1 MSIRLDPRRLAAL
14 KLLAAEAGVRPGEM
28 VTHWVEERLD
38 AARRGEA
45 ATAPATDGKA
55 MAALS
60 ARIDELARRLDA
72 LTPQE
77 MPSPAAPTPADH
89 ASAAPAAEAAPTES
103 TAPAP
108 KRRGRPPKSTTAGA
122 TAAPA
127 RRSRS
132 KAGAT
137 PRIPLHEEIVAII
150 KEQGPMSAVQL
161 AAAITERGRYTAPR
175 STKPLDAATVSARVS
190 NPVYRSRFVRRQG
203 LISLADAE

>member
-14 KLLAAEAGVRPGEM
+14 KLLAAEAGVRPGEL
-28 VTHWVEERLD
+28 VTLWVEERLD

-45 ATAPATDGKA
+45 APAPATDGKA
-55 MAALS
+55 IAALS

-72 LTPQE
+72 LAPQATPA
-77 MPSPAAPTPADH
+77 PAPAAPT
-89 ASAAPAAEAAPTES
+89 AEAAPTES

-108 KRRGRPPKSTTAGA
+108 KRRGRPPKSTTGGT

-127 RRSRS
+127 RTSRT
-132 KAGAT
+132 KASAA

-150 KEQGPMSAVQL
+150 QEQGPMSAVQL

-190 NPVYRSRFVRRQG
+190 NPVYRSRFVRRKG

>member
-14 KLLAAEAGVRPGEM
+14 KLLAAEAGVRPGEL
-28 VTHWVEERLD
+28 VTLWVEERLD

-45 ATAPATDGKA
+45 APAPATDGKA
-55 MAALS
+55 IAALS

-72 LTPQE
+72 LAPQ
-77 MPSPAAPTPADH
+77 ATPAP
-89 ASAAPAAEAAPTES
+89 APAAPAAEAAPTES

-108 KRRGRPPKSTTAGA
+108 KRRGRPPKSTTGGT
-122 TAAPA
+122 TAAAA
-127 RRSRS
+127 RTSRT
-132 KAGAT
+132 KASAA

-150 KEQGPMSAVQL
+150 QEQGPMSAVQL

-190 NPVYRSRFVRRQG
+190 NPVYRSRFVRRKG

>member
-14 KLLAAEAGVRPGEM
+14 KLLAAEAGVRPGEL
-28 VTHWVEERLD
+28 VTLWVEERLD
-38 AARRGEA
+38 AARRGE
-45 ATAPATDGKA
+45 TAPAPAPDGKA
-55 MAALS
+55 IAALS

-72 LTPQE
+72 LSPQATK
-77 MPSPAAPTPADH
+77 PAPAAPE
-89 ASAAPAAEAAPTES
+89 EAAPTES

-108 KRRGRPPKSTTAGA
+108 KRRGRPPKSTTGGT

-127 RRSRS
+127 R
-132 KAGAT
+132 KARTKASAA

-150 KEQGPMSAVQL
+150 QEQGPMSAVQL

-190 NPVYRSRFVRRQG
+190 NPVYRARFVRRKG